1 MDEPREGCVLGQRKN
16 ASRSA
21 GERRECWARS
31 RTPTQKPDQDRR
43 SSRRAFQSE
52 PAMPSATFSGEAAMC
67 IISARRG
74 WCPAP
79 CATTSRR
86 RQRPKN
92 RSLARSERRIWMPVT
107 PCRLHRRIW
116 ASEQAFGPWAK
127 TSSVSLPKRP
137 CFRYL
142 PDPFRNPSVIRE
154 MRWKFRGLTA

>member
-1 MDEPREGCVLGQRKN
+1 MTPLGLRKRLPVSQFRRCHTMDEQREGCVLGQRKN
-16 ASRSA
+16 AGGTA

-43 SSRRAFQSE
+43 SSRRAFQWE
-52 PAMPSATFSGEAAMC
+52 PAMPSATFSGEAAIC

-92 RSLARSERRIWMPVT
+92 RSLARSERRTWMPVT
-107 PCRLHRRIW
+107 PLQ
-116 ASEQAFGPWAK
+116 ASSAHLGVRAGFRPLGEDK
-127 TSSVSLPKRP
+127 LSLPAEKAV
-137 CFRYL
+137 FSI
-142 PDPFRNPSVIRE
+142 F
-154 MRWKFRGLTA
+154 T